1 MFNSSCTAHEKLNL
15 RQTVENGRFLV
26 HCHKTRPTLVLGNT
40 EGPGRL
46 KVVTAS
52 QGALE

>member
-1 MFNSSCTAHEKLNL
+1 MFNCSCTAQKKLNL
-15 RQTVENGRFLV
+15 GTVENGRFLV
-26 HCHKTRPTLVLGNT
+26 HCHKSRPTLVLCNT
-40 EGPGRL
+40 EGPGRI